1 MTLPDLTVT
10 WESGFIQ
17 DDEEL
22 TNIVNARNGGIPTL
36 SLEDSIAI
44 LDDITP
50 SEARKKAASIISPVN
65 ETNAIESNQERDST
79 ISASNVE
86 DIVLT
91 PTDEIEKEE
100 KEQRVSPFG
109 GGDIGETEKL

>member
-1 MTLPDLTVT
+1 MT
-10 WESGFIQ
+10 
-17 DDEEL
+17 EEL

-79 ISASNVE
+79 ISVSNV
-86 DIVLT
+86 DDGIVLT